1 MNYMTR
7 EESFKKAKFSNF
19 EEPLKLIHKRRH
31 RHGRKKHQYI
41 PKEIMEEF
49 NLPKDMMQDTVN
61 FDEVISQDCN
71 VKRKTPYW
79 SG

>member
-7 EESFKKAKFSNF
+7 VESFKKAKFSNF
-19 EEPLKLIHKRRH
+19 EEPLKLIHKRKY

-41 PKEIMEEF
+41 TKEIMEEF